1 MDEEREDEMI
11 EAVVFDMD
19 GVLFD
24 TERISCEC
32 CFQTAEEM
40 GLKMTEEA
48 VYGSCGRN
56 QEAVRA
62 HVIAS
67 MEPWYPNGSF
77 PYEEYWSEV
86 NKRFFARLEEELPLM
101 KGVTELLD
109 FLKASGKRLAV
120 ASSTRLEQVQ
130 KNLVRNGL
138 DGYFD
143 VVIGGDMI
151 KASKPAPDIYLEAC
165 RRLCVKPENAAG
177 IEDSFNGIRSVAAA
191 GMLAV
196 MIPDMVQPDEEIRN
210 VYDHCFASLTELKKF
225 WEAEGI

>member
-1 MDEEREDEMI
+1 MI

-77 PYEEYWSEV
+77 PYDEYWEEV
-86 NKRFFARLEEELPLM
+86 NKRFFARLDEELPLM
-101 KGVTELLD
+101 EGVTELLD
-109 FLKASGKRLAV
+109 FFEGAGKKSWRW
-120 ASSTRLEQVQ
+120 
-130 KNLVRNGL
+130 
-138 DGYFD
+138 
-143 VVIGGDMI
+143 
-151 KASKPAPDIYLEAC
+151 
-165 RRLCVKPENAAG
+165 RRP
-177 IEDSFNGIRSVAAA
+177 RSWNRC
-191 GMLAV
+191 GK
-196 MIPDMVQPDEEIRN
+196 IWQGTD
-210 VYDHCFASLTELKKF
+210 LTAILT
-225 WEAEGI
+225 W

>member
-1 MDEEREDEMI
+1 MDKERKNRMI
-11 EAVVFDMD
+11 EEVVFDMD

-77 PYEEYWSEV
+77 PYDEYWKEV
-86 NKRFFARLEEELPLM
+86 NKRFFARLDEELPLM
-101 KGVTELLD
+101 EGVTELLD
-109 FLKASGKRLAV
+109 FLKERGKKLAV
-120 ASSTRLEQVQ
+120 ASSTKLEQVR
-130 KNLVRNGL
+130 KNLARNGL
-138 DGYFD
+138 DRYFD

-151 KASKPAPDIYLEAC
+151 EASKPAPDIYLEAC
-165 RRLCVKPENAAG
+165 RRLSVSPENAAG
-177 IEDSFNGIRSVAAA
+177 VEDSFNGIRSVAAA

-196 MIPDMVQPDEEIRN
+196 MVPDMVQPDGEIKKI
-210 VYDHCFASLTELKKF
+210 YDHCFASLTELKSF

>member
-1 MDEEREDEMI
+1 MDKERKRRMI

-32 CFQTAEEM
+32 CFQTAKEM

-67 MEPWYPNGSF
+67 MEPWHPNGSF
-77 PYEEYWSEV
+77 PYDEYWSEV
-86 NKRFFARLEEELPLM
+86 NKRFFARLDEELPLM

-109 FLKASGKRLAV
+109 FLKASGKKLAV
-120 ASSTRLEQVQ
+120 ASSTRLEQVK
-130 KNLVRNGL
+130 KNLGRNGL

-143 VVIGGDMI
+143 VVIGGDMV

-165 RRLCVKPENAAG
+165 RRLSVKPENAAG

-196 MIPDMVQPDEEIRN
+196 MIPDMVQPDEEIKK
-210 VYDHCFASLTELKKF
+210 VYDCCFESLEELKDF
-225 WEAEGI
+225 WETEGI

>member
-1 MDEEREDEMI
+1 MDEERKRRMI

-32 CFQTAEEM
+32 CFQTAKEM

-77 PYEEYWSEV
+77 PYDEYWNEV
-86 NKRFFARLEEELPLM
+86 NKRFFARLDEELPLM
-101 KGVTELLD
+101 KGVT
-109 FLKASGKRLAV
+109 
-120 ASSTRLEQVQ
+120 
-130 KNLVRNGL
+130 
-138 DGYFD
+138 
-143 VVIGGDMI
+143 
-151 KASKPAPDIYLEAC
+151 
-165 RRLCVKPENAAG
+165 
-177 IEDSFNGIRSVAAA
+177 
-191 GMLAV
+191 
-196 MIPDMVQPDEEIRN
+196 
-210 VYDHCFASLTELKKF
+210 
-225 WEAEGI
+225 

>member
-1 MDEEREDEMI
+1 MDKERKNRMI

-77 PYEEYWSEV
+77 PYDEYWEEV
-86 NKRFFARLEEELPLM
+86 NKRFFARLDEELPLM
-101 KGVTELLD
+101 EGVTELLD
-109 FLKASGKRLAV
+109 FLKERGKKLAV
-120 ASSTRLEQVQ
+120 ASSTKLEQVR
-130 KNLVRNGL
+130 KNLARNGL
-138 DGYFD
+138 DRYFD

-151 KASKPAPDIYLEAC
+151 EASKPAPDIYLEAC
-165 RRLCVKPENAAG
+165 RRLSVSPENAAG
-177 IEDSFNGIRSVAAA
+177 VEDSFNGIRSVAAA

-196 MIPDMVQPDEEIRN
+196 MVPDMVQPDGGIKKI
-210 VYDHCFASLTELKKF
+210 YDHCFASLTELKSF

>member
-1 MDEEREDEMI
+1 MDKERKNRMI

-77 PYEEYWSEV
+77 PYDEYWKEV
-86 NKRFFARLEEELPLM
+86 NKRFFARLDEELPLM
-101 KGVTELLD
+101 EGVTELLD
-109 FLKASGKRLAV
+109 FLKERGKKLAV
-120 ASSTRLEQVQ
+120 ASSTKLEQVR
-130 KNLVRNGL
+130 KNLARNGL
-138 DGYFD
+138 DRYFD

-151 KASKPAPDIYLEAC
+151 EASKSVPYIYLEAC
-165 RRLCVKPENAAG
+165 RRLSVSPENAAG
-177 IEDSFNGIRSVAAA
+177 VEDSFNGIRSVAAA

-196 MIPDMVQPDEEIRN
+196 MVPDMVQPDGEIKKI
-210 VYDHCFASLTELKKF
+210 YDHCFASLTELKSF

>member
-1 MDEEREDEMI
+1 MDKERKNRMI

-40 GLKMTEEA
+40 VLKMTEEA

-77 PYEEYWSEV
+77 PYDEYWKEV
-86 NKRFFARLEEELPLM
+86 NKRFFARLDEELPLM
-101 KGVTELLD
+101 EGVTELLD
-109 FLKASGKRLAV
+109 FLKERGKKLAV
-120 ASSTRLEQVQ
+120 A
-130 KNLVRNGL
+130 
-138 DGYFD
+138 
-143 VVIGGDMI
+143 
-151 KASKPAPDIYLEAC
+151 KPCIFAQQSAGHAA
-165 RRLCVKPENAAG
+165 NAAKKG
-177 IEDSFNGIRSVAAA
+177 WRLRPQARVGAQPPKAALSA
-191 GMLAV
+191 EMLF
-196 MIPDMVQPDEEIRN
+196 PPS
-210 VYDHCFASLTELKKF
+210 C
-225 WEAEGI
+225 

>member
-1 MDEEREDEMI
+1 MI

-77 PYEEYWSEV
+77 PYDEYWEEV
-86 NKRFFARLEEELPLM
+86 NKRFFARLDEELLLM
-101 KGVTELLD
+101 EGVAELLD
-109 FLKASGKRLAV
+109 FLKERGKKLAV
-120 ASSTRLEQVQ
+120 ASSTKLEQVR
-130 KNLVRNGL
+130 KNLARNGL
-138 DGYFD
+138 DRYFD

-151 KASKPAPDIYLEAC
+151 EASKPAPDIYLEAC
-165 RRLCVKPENAAG
+165 RRLSVSPENAAG
-177 IEDSFNGIRSVAAA
+177 VEDSFNGIRSVAAA

-196 MIPDMVQPDEEIRN
+196 MVPDMVQPDGEIKKI
-210 VYDHCFASLTELKKF
+210 YDHCFASLTELKSF